1 MNRAPDQKMKFDIV
15 TLFPDY
21 FNLSLKQS
29 LIGKAV
35 NKQLFDI
42 GIVQLRDFAVDK
54 HATTDDTPF
63 GGGGGMV
70 MKVEPI
76 DRCLQNLGHQRRAVS
91 SGDEKTRIVLTSA
104 AGKPFDQKMAI
115 RYSLCDRITIICGH
129 YLGVDERLLELYDID
144 EVSIG
149 DYILSGGEPAAAVMV
164 DAIGRLIP
172 GVLGNFESAL
182 EDSHMNDLLGAPCY
196 TRPAEYES
204 FSVPDAL
211 MSGNHAEI
219 KAWRRRE
226 AICKCATTRPDL
238 LERAELNEDERAFA
252 RKLRLDIEH
261 SERNEQ

>member
-1 MNRAPDQKMKFDIV
+1 MKFEIV

-21 FNLSLKQS
+21 FSLSLKQS

-35 NKQLFDI
+35 NKQLFEI
-42 GIVQLRDFAVDK
+42 GIVQLRDFAIDK

-76 DRCLQNLGHQRRAVS
+76 DRCLQHLGHQRRKDA
-91 SGDEKTRIVLTSA
+91 SGNEKTRIVLTSA

-115 RYSLCDRITIICGH
+115 RYSLCDSITIICGH
-129 YLGVDERLLELYDID
+129 YLGIDERLLELYDID

-149 DYILSGGEPAAAVMV
+149 DYILTGGEPAAAVMV
-164 DAIGRLIP
+164 DAVGRLIP

-196 TRPAEYES
+196 TRPAEYEGHT
-204 FSVPDAL
+204 VPDAL

-226 AICKCATTRPDL
+226 AIRRCAITRPDI
-238 LERAELNEDERAFA
+238 LERAELNDDEQAFV
-252 RKLRLDIEH
+252 RTLNISSEH
-261 SERNEQ
+261 SERNQR